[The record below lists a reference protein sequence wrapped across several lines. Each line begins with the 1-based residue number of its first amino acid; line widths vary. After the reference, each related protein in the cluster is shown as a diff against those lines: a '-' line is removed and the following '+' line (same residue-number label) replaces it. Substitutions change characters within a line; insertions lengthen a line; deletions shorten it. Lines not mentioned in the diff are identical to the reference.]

1 VEEEA
6 LAETL
11 GSPYRQ
17 YMDRTKRL
25 IPGIY

>member
-6 LAETL
+6 LRAAFGPAYEVY
-11 GSPYRQ
+11 SN
-17 YMDRTKRL
+17 RTKRL